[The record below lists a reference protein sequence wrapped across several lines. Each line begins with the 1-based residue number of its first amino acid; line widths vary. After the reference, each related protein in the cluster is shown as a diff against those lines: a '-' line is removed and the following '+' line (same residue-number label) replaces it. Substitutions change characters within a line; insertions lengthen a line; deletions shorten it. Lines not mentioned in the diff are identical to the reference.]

1 MAGDGC
7 SNSEYKGQGKDCWK
21 ILIVDDDNFVHVMVK
36 EILKDFKFEN
46 KSLTI
51 LNAYSSSEAL
61 KILSNNKDIA
71 LVILDVYIGE
81 KTIGL
86 KLTKYIR
93 EAIENSAVRI
103 VLMTSSENNR
113 LQKDAVLNYDINGYE
128 EKTDLLSKKLYTI
141 VISSLRSYRDIIH
154 INNNKKA
161 MEQIAASSSKLFE
174 KDSINN
180 FITSTFCYLSTIVN
194 SCIEDGEC
202 LVDGVAAIRSFGVKE
217 FTIISGFGK
226 YQNYIGRTLWETL
239 PKKDYTMIKKT
250 YSMKEHLITKDSY
263 ISYYDSSNGI
273 EGIIFMETKG
283 NMAYIDLEVL
293 DIFHKNIVAAFES
306 LCVNK
311 EIEETQREILYILG
325 ELTEARSEETGN
337 HVKRVSKYSRIL
349 AEKYG
354 LSKREIMLITMAAP
368 IHDVGKVG
376 IPDSILLKPGKLTP
390 EEFEIVKTHTT
401 IGYNLLKSSNR
412 EVLKS
417 AAIIAHE
424 HHERYDGKG
433 YPRGLKGNH
442 IHIFGRIVGVADVFD
457 ALGSP
462 RVYKKAWV
470 MNDILKY
477 FKEEKG
483 KHFDPDLVDI
493 LFDNLDEFIQIKEK
507 FSDKNA
513 KVIGQTSDNNIEK

>member
-21 ILIVDDDNFVHVMVK
+21 ILIVDDDNFVHVMIK

-180 FITSTFCYLSTIVN
+180 FITSLF
-194 SCIEDGEC
+194 
-202 LVDGVAAIRSFGVKE
+202 AI
-217 FTIISGFGK
+217 
-226 YQNYIGRTLWETL
+226 
-239 PKKDYTMIKKT
+239 
-250 YSMKEHLITKDSY
+250 
-263 ISYYDSSNGI
+263 
-273 EGIIFMETKG
+273 
-283 NMAYIDLEVL
+283 
-293 DIFHKNIVAAFES
+293 
-306 LCVNK
+306 
-311 EIEETQREILYILG
+311 
-325 ELTEARSEETGN
+325 
-337 HVKRVSKYSRIL
+337 
-349 AEKYG
+349 
-354 LSKREIMLITMAAP
+354 
-368 IHDVGKVG
+368 
-376 IPDSILLKPGKLTP
+376 
-390 EEFEIVKTHTT
+390 
-401 IGYNLLKSSNR
+401 
-412 EVLKS
+412 
-417 AAIIAHE
+417 
-424 HHERYDGKG
+424 
-433 YPRGLKGNH
+433 
-442 IHIFGRIVGVADVFD
+442 
-457 ALGSP
+457 
-462 RVYKKAWV
+462 
-470 MNDILKY
+470 
-477 FKEEKG
+477 
-483 KHFDPDLVDI
+483 
-493 LFDNLDEFIQIKEK
+493 
-507 FSDKNA
+507 
-513 KVIGQTSDNNIEK
+513 